1 MLGDPTE
8 PITTWI
14 TGVWW
19 GWNHDIT
26 KYLLVQQEHLVLCL
40 NLFMQEGVGRE
51 RREACATQQT
61 RQPQVPISNKTFML
75 GQGGTRRLAHRQGWR
90 KRNVETS
97 SVILKK
103 HDF

>member
-40 NLFMQEGVGRE
+40 NLFMQEGVGCE

-75 GQGGTRRLAHRQGWR
+75 GQGGTPRLAHRQGWR
-90 KRNVETS
+90 KRNVERS